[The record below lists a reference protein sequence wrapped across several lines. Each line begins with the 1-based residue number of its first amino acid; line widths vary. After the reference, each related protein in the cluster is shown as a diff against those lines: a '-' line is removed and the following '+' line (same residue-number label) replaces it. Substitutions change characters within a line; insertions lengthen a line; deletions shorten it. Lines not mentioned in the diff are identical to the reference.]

1 MVSIPSRTPL
11 RSAVLILVIA
21 AVAAVPPLATTAAVG
36 DTGFTDMGLGYP
48 GAFTAF
54 TATAL
59 QSAALFAS
67 WLTVGGLCV
76 SMFLLPTRRTR
87 PQAVH
92 DGTEMRITRA
102 AALVW
107 AASAAAL
114 VPFAAADAGGKSLS
128 ALGDRSGLA
137 FLLTSTDFPV
147 AWMISTA
154 AAGLAAL
161 LLRRA
166 FLWRHLIGPLALAV
180 PAILAPVVVGD
191 VLVGPAHD
199 HGGDAG
205 AVQAV
210 LEAVCFGAA
219 TVLALRAA
227 GGSATPVPAVR
238 RFALVSAAA
247 LPLLALS
254 AAILLWFRM
263 AGLPPLS
270 NPTGRWSL
278 LAIGSLAV
286 AVAAAVAL
294 ARRPEA
300 RTGRLFAVIAL
311 AGAVTAACHG
321 AMGRIPPPQY
331 FVPTEL
337 VEVFLGY
344 TLPDTPDFGTL
355 LTTWRPNLLFTVI
368 SAAAIAGYA
377 AAWIS
382 LARSGE
388 RWPVGRGVAW
398 MLGWTTVVSATSSG
412 VGKYSG
418 ADFAVH
424 MIMHMGLNMLAPM
437 LMALG
442 GVVTL
447 VLKAARPAGRGEP
460 VGLYEWT
467 GELMR
472 WRPAAAVYH
481 PVLVFAL
488 FVGSYYG
495 LYLTELFGLAIR
507 FHWAHQLMN
516 AHFLITGYLFYS
528 LAVGVDR
535 GPRQL
540 PHIGRLGFVFASM
553 PFHAFFGVILMS
565 MSTVIAE
572 TFYRYLDQP
581 WATDLHAS
589 QRTGGGIAWAG
600 AEIPLLILIIA
611 LSLQWARSDERE
623 ALRKDRHYDTGLDD
637 EFEAYNR
644 MLKALSERPGA
655 PGPQETRSR

>member
-1 MVSIPSRTPL
+1 ML
-11 RSAVLILVIA
+11 LI
-21 AVAAVPPLATTAAVG
+21 AVAAVALAPPLATTAAVG
-36 DTGFTDMGLGYP
+36 DTRFTQVGLGYP
-48 GAFTAF
+48 GSFTAM
-54 TATAL
+54 TATLL
-59 QSAALFAS
+59 QSVALVAS
-67 WLTVGGLCV
+67 WLTMGGLCAV
-76 SMFLLPTRRTR
+76 MFLLPTRRTR

-92 DGTEMRITRA
+92 DGPELAITR
-102 AALVW
+102 W
-107 AASAAAL
+107 AAVVWTVAGAAM
-114 VPFAAADAGGKSLS
+114 VPFSAADAGGKELS
-128 ALGDRSGLA
+128 ALGERSSVS

-147 AWMISTA
+147 AWMLSTA

-166 FLWRHLIGPLALAV
+166 FLWRHLIGPLTLAV

-191 VLVGPAHD
+191 ILVGPAHD

-205 AVQAV
+205 AIQALV
-210 LEAVCFGAA
+210 EAVVFGAA

-227 GGSATPVPAVR
+227 GGSAPPVPAVR
-238 RFALVSAAA
+238 RFAFVCAAA

-254 AAILLWFRM
+254 ALVLLRFRM
-263 AGLPPLS
+263 TGLAPLS

-278 LAIGSLAV
+278 LVLASLAV
-286 AVAAAVAL
+286 AVAAAMVL
-294 ARRPEA
+294 ARRSEA

-311 AGAVTAACHG
+311 AGAATAAAHG

-331 FVPTEL
+331 FVPTDL
-337 VEVFLGY
+337 IEVFLGY
-344 TLPDTPDFGTL
+344 TLPDAPDLGTV
-355 LTTWRPNLLFTVI
+355 LTAWRPNLLFGLI
-368 SAAAIAGYA
+368 AFAAITGYGA
-377 AAWIS
+377 VWVR

-388 RWPVGRGVAW
+388 RWPVGRGIAW
-398 MLGWTTVVSATSSG
+398 MLGWATVVFATSSG
-412 VGKYSG
+412 VGKYAG
-418 ADFAVH
+418 ADFAIH

-447 VLKAARPAGRGEP
+447 VLKASRPAGRGEP

-495 LYLTELFGLAIR
+495 LYLTELFGIAIR

-516 AHFLITGYLFYS
+516 VHFLITGYLFYS

-572 TFYRYLDQP
+572 TFYRYLGQS
-581 WATDLHAS
+581 WATDLSAS
-589 QRTGGGIAWAG
+589 QRAGGGIAWAG
-600 AEIPLLILIIA
+600 AEIPLIILIIA

-644 MLKALSERPGA
+644 MLKALSERPSA